1 MEVALSALPRYAW
14 VLPFVLLL
22 AAAGIMFG
30 PQLRRSPLP
39 PNAPAAPAPVAITDA
54 VPGWRKVH
62 VYVALCDN
70 AHQGIV
76 PVPKAIG
83 NGQDPARNLYWGCGS
98 GVKTY
103 FSRSREWKL
112 VETVAGPKPN
122 VLQRLVFRHATA
134 KVYLVADA
142 YDGQYIEE
150 TITDCLIAASGA
162 APEAVTI
169 QGKRFALGGGA
180 DLVAYIGHNGLM
192 DFALDLSLTPNPG
205 TPKDVILLSCA
216 SSQYFADYLRAANAT
231 PLLWT
236 TNLMCP
242 EAYTLHDAL
251 TGWVKDETPKQIH
264 ARAAKAYSAH
274 QRCTVRAAGRLLK
287 TGW

>member
-1 MEVALSALPRYAW
+1 MFTVPRYLWLVPLVMLA
-14 VLPFVLLL
+14 L
-22 AAAGIMFG
+22 AAAVMLQ
-30 PQLRRSPLP
+30 PRLRRVAP
-39 PNAPAAPAPVAITDA
+39 PAAPPPAPEQPAPVTDE

-70 AHQGIV
+70 AYQGIV

-83 NGQDPARNLYWGCGS
+83 NGQDPAHNLYWGCGS

-103 FSRSREWKL
+103 FSRSREW
-112 VETVAGPKPN
+112 TPVATIANSKPH
-122 VLQRLVFRHATA
+122 VLERRIFRHAAA

-142 YDGQYIEE
+142 YDGQYIQQ
-150 TITDCLIAASGA
+150 TIEDCLTAASGA

-169 QGKRFALGGGA
+169 RDKRFAMGDGA
-180 DLVAYIGHNGLM
+180 DLIAYIGHDGLM
-192 DFALDLSLTPNPG
+192 DFSLDLTLTPNPG
-205 TPKDVILLSCA
+205 APKDVILLSCA

-251 TGWVKDETPKQIH
+251 TGWVKNETPAQIH

-274 QRCTVRAAGRLLK
+274 QRCSVRAARRLLK